1 MPIKILMLHD
11 DLNYACGISSQLYH
25 LLEGLTLH
33 KYISVTLAVS
43 GGDALSKFDIPGVE
57 VIIDSNLNWE
67 NRTYLRFAQAV
78 IATASLVKNNK
89 FDIVHSQ
96 NFYTANIAAQAKR
109 LVDFISIQS
118 HHNFFRNEGKLR
130 LATADYHITVN
141 PAIREFLLRH
151 RYCTQNNITVIPY
164 SADLN
169 YGNKKNESP
178 PYKIIAASRMI
189 PEKGLDCYIKACAL
203 LPGEI
208 REKVICFIAGTGRQ
222 ESYLRQINER
232 LSAGVIFIGLVKNLP
247 EVLSHTHIFVMPT
260 KWNCEGYP
268 MTMIEAAM
276 TGNII
281 ISSDFEGRD
290 SYFYTSADR
299 LSFAK
304 NNHYELAQR
313 ICEAVDNYTYWMEN
327 AMKYKKEAE
336 PYFDRGLITESYAR
350 IYRKLYGKSSADRT
364 DAII

>member
-25 LLEGLTLH
+25 LLEGLTLY
-33 KYISVTLAVS
+33 KYISVILAVS
-43 GGDALSKFDIPGVE
+43 GGDALSKFNIPGVE
-57 VIIDSNLNWE
+57 VVIDSNLNWE
-67 NRTYLRFAQAV
+67 NRTYLKFAQAV
-78 IATASLVKNNK
+78 IETASIVKNNK
-89 FDIVHSQ
+89 IDIVHSQ

-109 LVDFISIQS
+109 LVDFVSIQS
-118 HHNFFRNEGKLR
+118 HHNFFRNQGKLR

-141 PAIREFLLRH
+141 PSIREFLLRH

-164 SADLN
+164 TAELSYDN
-169 YGNKKNESP
+169 HRCDPP

-203 LPGEI
+203 IPENI
-208 REKVICFIAGTGRQ
+208 RNKVICFIAGSGRQ
-222 ESYLRQINER
+222 ESYLKQLNDR
-232 LSAGVIFIGLVKNLP
+232 LSAGVIFMGLVKNLP
-247 EVLSHTHIFVMPT
+247 KVLSHTHIFVMPT

-268 MTMIEAAM
+268 MSMIEAAM

-290 SYFYTSADR
+290 SYFCTSADR

-304 NNHYELAQR
+304 NDHYELAKK
-313 ICEAVDNYTYWMEN
+313 ICEAVDNYKYWCVN
-327 AMKYKKEAE
+327 AMEYKKEAHS
-336 PYFDRGLITESYAR
+336 YFDRSLITESYAR
-350 IYRKLYGKSSADRT
+350 IYRTLYENPYADRT
-364 DAII
+364 YALI